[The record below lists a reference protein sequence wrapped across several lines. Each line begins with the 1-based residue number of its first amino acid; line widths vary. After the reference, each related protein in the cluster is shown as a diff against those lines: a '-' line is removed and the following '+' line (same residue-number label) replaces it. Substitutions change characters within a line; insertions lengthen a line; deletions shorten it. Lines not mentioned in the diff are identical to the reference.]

1 MAIRLAR
8 FLARAGVTSRR
19 GAADLVRTGRVRV
32 NGHPPI
38 GPGDPIDPGADQ
50 VTVDGRILA
59 LPGTVWLALHK
70 PPGYVTSRTATPR
83 YPSVFVL
90 VEDASP
96 GLVAVGR
103 LDVLSEGLLL
113 FTTDG
118 DAANRLMHPRW
129 QVDRTYRV
137 EVSGRPPV
145 DAAAILAHGVAL
157 EDGEPPVRPVAWRFE
172 AGKSGGVLEVTLR
185 EGRTRIV
192 RRMAAVLG
200 LGVRWLKRVAYGPVR
215 LGELAPGRARALTE
229 RELAALYGA
238 IGLPAPEGLSRSGR
252 GPAAPA
258 ASRRPSPR
266 PRSHQRGGR

>member
-38 GPGDPIDPGADQ
+38 GPGDPVDPGADR
-50 VTVDGRILA
+50 VTMDGRTLT
-59 LPGTVWLALHK
+59 LPGALWLALHK
-70 PPGYVTSRTATPR
+70 PPGYVTSRAATSR

-118 DAANRLMHPRW
+118 DAANRLTHPRW

-137 EVSGRPPV
+137 DVSGRPPV
-145 DAAAILAHGVAL
+145 DAAAVLARGVAL
-157 EDGEPPVRPVAWRFE
+157 EAGEAPVRPVTWQFE
-172 AGKSGGVLEVTLR
+172 PGKAGGVLEVTLR
-185 EGRTRIV
+185 EGRSRVV
-192 RRMAAVLG
+192 RRMAAALG

-215 LGELAPGRARALTE
+215 LGDLAPGRARALTE

-238 IGLPAPEGLSRSGR
+238 IGLPVPEGLRR
-252 GPAAPA
+252 TGPAPA
-258 ASRRPSPR
+258 STSAARRARPR
-266 PRSHQRGGR
+266 PRPRQRGGR